1 MSESLIVVNDIDVA
15 YGKIQALKNLSFIIE
30 KGDYI
35 GVIGP
40 NGGGKSTLIKTI
52 LGLVKTNKGHISYLE
67 QSLKKSKI
75 KMGYVPQINDINR
88 YFPITV
94 KEVVLTGKLSI
105 ELTPFFKYSK
115 EDVLEVKEILELV
128 GLGDLG
134 NRQISDLSGGEFQK
148 MLIARAL
155 IIKPDI
161 LLLDEPTA
169 MVDIL
174 SQKQILNLLKK
185 LSKDVTILLVTHQ
198 IQAITK
204 HVKKLIYLNKNV
216 LAEGSPDEVYK
227 YAYLNTTHYNDRKRY
242 KEEVDLNV

>member
-1 MSESLIVVNDIDVA
+1 MSESLIEVNDVFVS
-15 YGKIQALKNLSFIIE
+15 YGKIQALKSLTFTIE

-52 LGLVKTNKGHISYLE
+52 LGLVKTNQGSISYLG
-67 QSLKKSKI
+67 QPYKKSKI

-94 KEVVLTGKLSI
+94 KEVVLTGKLST
-105 ELTPFFKYSK
+105 ELIPLFKYTK
-115 EDVLEVKEILELV
+115 NNLLEVKDILELV

-134 NRQISDLSGGEFQK
+134 DRQISDLSGGEFQK

-169 MVDIL
+169 MIDIL

-204 HVKKLIYLNKNV
+204 HVKKLMFLNKNV
-216 LAEGSPDEVYK
+216 LAEGNPDEVYK
-227 YAYLNTTHYNDRKRY
+227 YAYLNQTHFDIRKKY
-242 KEEVDLNV
+242 GKEVDLNV